1 MRYCAESPS
10 FAVSDQM
17 RSRHLTPRLADAVR
31 SLKGATNVH
40 CADCGTLLSGTA
52 NHCSNCGTPTVLK
65 RQLNSFRSPVA
76 APSTAR
82 LDLIPS
88 SVARVK
94 IEQTDSNLESGCAD
108 PLIGRVLAGR
118 YRLLS
123 RLGEGGMGAV
133 YKGEHV
139 KINRLTAIKI
149 LAADLAANPDFIAR
163 FHREAKMVSRI
174 NHPNAVAIYDFGET
188 DDGLL
193 FIAMELL
200 DGETLSDTMKR
211 AGAMPL
217 DRVLNIT
224 RQVAQAL
231 EAAHQIGIVHRDF
244 KPDNVMICQKT
255 GWRDWA
261 VVLDF
266 GIAKE
271 TCIDSERNSLTLPG
285 FILGTPRYMS
295 PEQVKGEK
303 LDARSDL
310 YSLATVTYEMLSGI
324 LPFQARTPQEVMVKR
339 VYEHP
344 RPLLSLKPQ
353 LAIPQEVEASIMKA
367 LSRERCERH
376 ESVAEFVAELENAA
390 HAVASRS
397 ATVLKESAAPSSA
410 AASPALDQGWSV
422 AAPHPPSPRVQIG
435 VRQETPEPVRVG
447 KRSRRLIVAVVALS
461 VVAVTSALLAIQ
473 FPGSDSS
480 SANLA
485 ASLRSA
491 VNVGRLVTLTDDD
504 AYSYYTQ
511 LRAQEATNRALNEI
525 APKVLPQLRIIG
537 EEVLGKKASVHPEQ
551 LTERDWARTVR
562 AYEWARALSP
572 SDKALE
578 ARWRFAQAEIAR
590 SKGKKDEARQSY
602 DAAVQADTSWPLP
615 LQSLGSLS
623 MEEKRYS
630 DALAEFQRAI
640 DLRPEWEIPYNDLGA
655 AYALIRNYDAAAYWY
670 RRAVDAN
677 PKWARPHCGLGAA
690 YEQKQMTQEAAAEYL
705 RALTIDSNGY
715 SLTSDERK
723 SIQQKLK
730 RLQIG
735 KP

>member
-1 MRYCAESPS
+1 MYSG
-10 FAVSDQM
+10 SDVTGQE
-17 RSRHLTPRLADAVR
+17 TTIN
-31 SLKGATNVH
+31 K
-40 CADCGTLLSGTA
+40 
-52 NHCSNCGTPTVLK
+52 
-65 RQLNSFRSPVA
+65 
-76 APSTAR
+76 
-82 LDLIPS
+82 
-88 SVARVK
+88 
-94 IEQTDSNLESGCAD
+94 AD
-108 PLIGRVLAGR
+108 PLLGRILAGR

-123 RLGEGGMGAV
+123 KLGEGGMGAV
-133 YKGEHV
+133 YKAEHI
-139 KINRLTAIKI
+139 KINRLIAIKI
-149 LAADLAANPDFIAR
+149 LAADLAGNPDFIAR
-163 FHREAKMVSRI
+163 FHREAKMASRI

-188 DDGLL
+188 EDGLL
-193 FIAMELL
+193 YIAMELL

-217 DRVLNIT
+217 ERVLNIT
-224 RQVAQAL
+224 RQAAQAL
-231 EAAHQIGIVHRDF
+231 EAAHQIGIMHRDF

-271 TCIDSERNSLTLPG
+271 TLIDSEGDSLTLPG

-310 YSLATVTYEMLSGI
+310 YSLATVTYEMLSGV
-324 LPFQARTPQEVMVKR
+324 LPFQARTPQEIMVKR

-344 RPLLSLKPQ
+344 RPLLSSRPQ
-353 LAIPQEVEASIMKA
+353 LAIPLGVEASIMKA
-367 LSRERCERH
+367 LSRERWERH
-376 ESVAEFVAELENAA
+376 ESVAEFAAELEKDAQA
-390 HAVASRS
+390 GVTSQS
-397 ATVLKESAAPSSA
+397 ATLLKESAAPSSA
-410 AASPALDQGWSV
+410 AVPPAFDQRWSV

-435 VRQETPEPVRVG
+435 ARQETPAPVRVG
-447 KRSRRLIVAVVALS
+447 KRSRKVVVTVAALS
-461 VVAVTSALLAIQ
+461 VVAVISALLAIQ
-473 FPGSDSS
+473 FLASDSS

-511 LRAQEATNRALNEI
+511 LRAQETTHRALNEI

-537 EEVLGKKASVHPEQ
+537 EEVLSKKASVHPEQ

-590 SKGKKDEARQSY
+590 SKGKKDEARQGY
-602 DAAVQADTSWPLP
+602 DAAVQADASWPLP
-615 LQSLGSLS
+615 LQSLGLVA

-630 DALAEFQRAI
+630 DALAQFQRAI
-640 DLRPEWEIPYNDLGA
+640 DLRPEWEIPYNDLGT
-655 AYALIRNYDAAAYWY
+655 AYSLLRNYDAAGYWY
-670 RRAVDAN
+670 RRAVDMN
-677 PKWARPHCGLGAA
+677 PKWARPHCGLGAM
-690 YEQKQMTQEAAAEYL
+690 YEQKQMTQEAAAEYS
-705 RALTIDSNGY
+705 RALTIDSSGY
-715 SLTSDERK
+715 SLTSDERT

>member
-1 MRYCAESPS
+1 M
-10 FAVSDQM
+10 
-17 RSRHLTPRLADAVR
+17 
-31 SLKGATNVH
+31 H
-40 CADCGTLLSGTA
+40 CADCGTLLGSTA
-52 NHCSNCGTPTVLK
+52 SHCSNCGTPTVLK
-65 RQLNSFRSPVA
+65 RQLNSFSSPDA

-82 LDLIPS
+82 LDIIPS
-88 SVARVK
+88 SVARSKV
-94 IEQTDSNLESGCAD
+94 EQTDSPLESGGAD

-123 RLGEGGMGAV
+123 KLGEGGMGAV
-133 YKGEHV
+133 YKGEHT
-139 KINRLTAIKI
+139 KMNRPTAIKI
-149 LAADLAANPDFIAR
+149 LGADLAGNPDFIAR
-163 FHREAKMVSRI
+163 FHREAKMASRI

-188 DDGLL
+188 EDGLL

-200 DGETLSDTMKR
+200 DGDTLSDTMKR

-224 RQVAQAL
+224 RQAAQAL

-271 TCIDSERNSLTLPG
+271 TLIDSEGDSLTLPG
-285 FILGTPRYMS
+285 FMLGTPRYMS

-310 YSLATVTYEMLSGI
+310 YSLATVTYEMLSGV
-324 LPFQARTPQEVMVKR
+324 LPFQARTPQEIMVKR

-344 RPLLSLKPQ
+344 RPLLSSRPQ
-353 LAIPQEVEASIMKA
+353 LAIPLAVEATIMKA

-376 ESVAEFVAELENAA
+376 ESAAEFAAELENAA

-397 ATVLKESAAPSSA
+397 ATLLKESAAPSGA
-410 AASPALDQGWSV
+410 AAPPALDQRWSV

-435 VRQETPEPVRVG
+435 ARQEKPARVRVG
-447 KRSRRLIVAVVALS
+447 RRSRKLVVAVVALS
-461 VVAVTSALLAIQ
+461 VVAVTITLLALQ
-473 FPGSDSS
+473 FLASDSS

-504 AYSYYTQ
+504 AYSYYAQ
-511 LRAQEATNRALNEI
+511 LRALETTHRALNEI
-525 APKVLPQLRIIG
+525 APRVLPQLRIIG
-537 EEVLGKKASVHPEQ
+537 EEVLSKKASVHPEQ

-578 ARWRFAQAEIAR
+578 ARLRFAQAEIAR
-590 SKGKKDEARQSY
+590 SKGKKDEARQGY
-602 DAAVQADTSWPLP
+602 DAAVQADASWPLP
-615 LQSLGSLS
+615 LQGLGSLA
-623 MEEKRYS
+623 MEEERYS
-630 DALAEFQRAI
+630 DALAQFQRAI
-640 DLRPEWEIPYNDLGA
+640 DLRPEWEIPYNDLGT
-655 AYALIRNYDAAAYWY
+655 AYALLRNYDAAAYWY
-670 RRAVDAN
+670 RRALDMN

-690 YEQKQMTQEAAAEYL
+690 YEQKQMTREAAAEYS
-705 RALTIDSNGY
+705 RALTMDSNGY

-723 SIQQKLK
+723 SIQQKRK
-730 RLQIG
+730 RLQIA